1 MISQRERSRRSET
14 WSRRELVD
22 PPRLLLLHWLP
33 TDISRQ
39 RPYPHLLTSDNM
51 NPDRLYYYD
60 AQVDAN
66 VSFDSGKGA
75 CSTDTRV

>member
-1 MISQRERSRRSET
+1 
-14 WSRRELVD
+14 
-22 PPRLLLLHWLP
+22 
-33 TDISRQ
+33 
-39 RPYPHLLTSDNM
+39 M

-75 CSTDTRV
+75 CPSDTRVKGLSNFNCASVKEGLESLHNHLDKGYRPIE